1 MADNL
6 LFSECLIKCPYKEM
20 TVRRPA
26 LPLPYSVYLPSAKL
40 STDTTGL
47 QSHRAVSDQL
57 QKAGRSANIRVVLK
71 V

>member
-1 MADNL
+1 
-6 LFSECLIKCPYKEM
+6 M
-20 TVRRPA
+20 TFRRPA

-40 STDTTGL
+40 RTDTTGL